1 MRGFNKGWRTD
12 PGIAG
17 AGGLMGQGLH
27 LIDLLRFI
35 LDKEVVEVRA
45 LTDESPPSRP
55 MDDMDYIILP

>member
-1 MRGFNKGWRTD
+1 
-12 PGIAG
+12 
-17 AGGLMGQGLH
+17 MGQGLH